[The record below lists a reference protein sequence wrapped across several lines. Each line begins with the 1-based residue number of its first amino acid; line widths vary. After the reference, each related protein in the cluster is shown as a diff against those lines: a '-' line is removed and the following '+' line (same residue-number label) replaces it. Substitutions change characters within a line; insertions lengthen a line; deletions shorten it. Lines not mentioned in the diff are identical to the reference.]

1 MDIYF
6 EMAKHPVFTIEDVN
20 LFYNNMNSARSAVK
34 RMIATS
40 KVLKIR
46 SNLYTCISAENG
58 GPVANRFQIASAIS
72 DTSYISHHTAMEYYG
87 VSDQVFYDVYVSSKT
102 KFRNFEFDGYTY
114 HYVKPN
120 LDEGVEMPAFRMDS
134 GDPNEAY
141 RLFKQLGNYPADRWQ
156 EKNQEKR
163 SERLR

>member
-46 SNLYTCISAENG
+46 SILYTCISAENG

-72 DTSYISHHTAMEYYG
+72 DTSYIFHHTAMEYC
-87 VSDQVFYDVYVSSKT
+87 K
-102 KFRNFEFDGYTY
+102 
-114 HYVKPN
+114 
-120 LDEGVEMPAFRMDS
+120 
-134 GDPNEAY
+134 
-141 RLFKQLGNYPADRWQ
+141 
-156 EKNQEKR
+156 
-163 SERLR
+163 

>member
-40 KVLKIR
+40 KALKIR

-72 DTSYISHHTAMEYYG
+72 DTSYIFHHTAMEYC
-87 VSDQVFYDVYVSSKT
+87 K
-102 KFRNFEFDGYTY
+102 
-114 HYVKPN
+114 
-120 LDEGVEMPAFRMDS
+120 
-134 GDPNEAY
+134 
-141 RLFKQLGNYPADRWQ
+141 
-156 EKNQEKR
+156 
-163 SERLR
+163 

>member
-102 KFRNFEFDGYTY
+102 KFRNFEFDG
-114 HYVKPN
+114 
-120 LDEGVEMPAFRMDS
+120 
-134 GDPNEAY
+134 
-141 RLFKQLGNYPADRWQ
+141 
-156 EKNQEKR
+156 
-163 SERLR
+163 